1 MAKAE
6 TYKKKIRAIVKADN
20 GGTVPERLTLT
31 IDSYANA
38 LELKD
43 YYTEKM
49 MASQWGPI
57 IYEQGSMGNQITKQH
72 PLCNLIYQQES
83 ICQTYAK
90 MLGLTAA
97 KAAAKPEDAGS
108 AKATNS
114 LDEFIEGMKG

>member
-20 GGTVPERLTLT
+20 GGTVPERLSLT

-97 KAAAKPEDAGS
+97 KAAAKPEDPGS

>member
-6 TYKKKIRAIVKADN
+6 TYKQKIRAIVKADN
-20 GGTVPERLTLT
+20 GGKVPERLGLT
-31 IDSYANA
+31 IEQYAKA
-38 LELKD
+38 MELKD

-49 MASQWGPI
+49 MSSQWGPI
-57 IYEQGSMGNQITKQH
+57 IYEQGSMGNQVTKQH

-97 KAAAKPEDAGS
+97 KAAAKPESAGDD
-108 AKATNS
+108 KANQTMN
-114 LDEFIEGMKG
+114 DFIDGITG

>member
-6 TYKKKIRAIVKADN
+6 TYKQKIRAIVKADN
-20 GGTVPERLTLT
+20 GGKVPERLGLT
-31 IDSYANA
+31 IEQYAKA
-38 LELKD
+38 MELKD

-49 MASQWGPI
+49 MSSQWGPI
-57 IYEQGSMGNQITKQH
+57 IYEQGSMGNQVTKQH

-97 KAAAKPEDAGS
+97 KAAAKPESADNDRAGE
-108 AKATNS
+108 S
-114 LDEFIEGMKG
+114 LNAFIDSING

>member
-20 GGTVPERLTLT
+20 GGKVPERLSLT

-43 YYTEKM
+43 YYTAKM

-57 IYEQGSMGNQITKQH
+57 IYEQGSMGNQVTKQH
-72 PLCNLIYQQES
+72 PLCNLIYQQEG

-90 MLGLTAA
+90 MLGLTSA
-97 KAAAKPEDAGS
+97 KAAVKPEEPRTKDAKS
-108 AKATNS
+108 KLDDYIDAT
-114 LDEFIEGMKG
+114 IG

>member
-6 TYKKKIRAIVKADN
+6 SYKKKIRAIVKADN
-20 GGTVPERLTLT
+20 GGTVPERLSLT

-97 KAAAKPEDAGS
+97 KAAAKPDDKGGQD
-108 AKATNS
+108 ATNA
-114 LDEFIEGMKG
+114 LNKFLEGIK